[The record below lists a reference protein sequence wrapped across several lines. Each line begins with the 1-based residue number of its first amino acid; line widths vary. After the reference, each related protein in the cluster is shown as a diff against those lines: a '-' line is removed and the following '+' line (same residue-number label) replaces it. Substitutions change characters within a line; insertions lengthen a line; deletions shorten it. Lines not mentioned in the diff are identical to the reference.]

1 MTPRVGVF
9 VCHCGLNISW
19 TVDVPAVAEAM
30 KDYPGVVVSKEY
42 RYMCS
47 DPGQNLIAETVKEH
61 DLDCVIVA
69 ACSPNLHLRTYR
81 RLAATIGLN
90 PYQVEQAN
98 IREQCSWVHEGDKA
112 IATLKAI
119 DIVRATVE
127 SVVRDRPLATSTSPI
142 TRRAMVIGG
151 GVAGMQAALDI
162 ADAGYPV
169 IVIERAAQLGGR
181 VAQMAGSYLNF
192 DSPEN
197 LAGEMIGRVMHHS
210 NIQVLTEADLV
221 DVSGYIG
228 NFEAVVAKRHPEGE
242 GPIEDE
248 SFLFDVGA
256 IIIATG
262 YRTLPLA
269 RLPMYGGGDIPDVV
283 DGLTFERIVAEGE
296 LRRPSDGR
304 MPRSIVWVQCAG
316 AREPEQEGSV
326 AYCSKVCCMTTAR
339 QAIQYKQLVP
349 EGQAT
354 VFYIDIRSAGLR
366 YDEIVQQSME
376 QHEVLYLRGK
386 VSRIFEQDGH
396 AVVWGSDTLSN
407 MAVEVEADMVVLQ
420 TPMVPNDGAEELGRI
435 VRVGA
440 SADGF
445 FAEAHPKLGPVE
457 TTTAGVFLAG
467 TAQAPKD
474 IPESIAQGSAAA
486 GKTLSIFAQPSLVME
501 PTIAEVDTSIC
512 AGCGVCVPVC
522 PYGARSLDERAGV
535 ARVNPALCQSC
546 GACIAACPNKASKLV
561 NATPDQVLA
570 MVEAM
575 MIEVFDV

>member
-9 VCHCGLNISW
+9 ICHCGLNIAS
-19 TVDVPAVAEAM
+19 TVDVEAVAEAL
-30 KDYPGVVVSKEY
+30 KDYPGVVVSTEY

-47 DPGQNLIAETVKEH
+47 DPGQNLIAEMAEEH
-61 DLDCVIVA
+61 ALDRVIVA
-69 ACSPNLHLRTYR
+69 ACSPSLHLRTYR
-81 RLAATIGLN
+81 RLAANIGLN

-98 IREQCSWVHEGDKA
+98 IREQCSWVHKDRN

-119 DIVRATVE
+119 DIIRATVE
-127 SVVRDRPLATSTSPI
+127 SIVRDRPLTTSTSPI
-142 TRRAMVIGG
+142 TRRVLVIGG

-169 IVIERAAQLGGR
+169 ILIERAPQLGGR
-181 VAQMAGSYLNF
+181 VAQMAGTYLNF

-197 LAGEMIGRVMHHS
+197 LAGEMITHVTHHPT
-210 NIQVLTEADLV
+210 IQVLTEADLA

-228 NFEAVVAKRHPEGE
+228 NFEAVITKPHPEGK
-242 GPIEDE
+242 GPTEDE
-248 SFLFDVGA
+248 SFTFDVGA
-256 IIIATG
+256 IIVATG

-304 MPRSIVWVQCAG
+304 VPRNVVWVQCAG

-339 QAIQYKQLVP
+339 QAIQYKRLVP

-396 AVVWGSDTLSN
+396 VVVWGSDTLSN

-420 TPMVPNDGAEELGRI
+420 TPMVPSEGAEDLGRI

-486 GKTLSIFAQPSLVME
+486 AKALSIFAQPSLVME

>member
-19 TVDVPAVAEAM
+19 SVDVPAVAEAM

-61 DLDCVIVA
+61 DLDCVVVA

-81 RLAATIGLN
+81 RLGKNIGLN

-98 IREQCSWVHEGDKA
+98 IREQCSWVHEGDMA
-112 IATLKAI
+112 TATLKAI

-127 SVVRDRPLATSTSPI
+127 SVVRDRPLEVSESPI
-142 TRRAMVIGG
+142 TRRVMVVGG
-151 GVAGMQAALDI
+151 GVAGMQAALDL
-162 ADAGYPV
+162 ADGGYPT
-169 IVIERAAQLGGR
+169 ILIERSAGLGGR
-181 VAQMAGSYLNF
+181 VAQLAGTYLNF
-192 DSPEN
+192 NSSGN
-197 LAGEMIGRVMHHS
+197 IAGEMIDRVTHHP
-210 NIQVLTEADLV
+210 NIQVLTEAEIA

-228 NFEAVVAKRHPEGE
+228 NFEVLVSKRHPEGE
-242 GPIEDE
+242 GPAEDE
-248 SFLFDVGA
+248 SFTFDVGA
-256 IIIATG
+256 IILATG
-262 YRTLPLA
+262 YRTLPLD
-269 RLPMYGGGDIPDVV
+269 RLPMYGGGEIPDVI
-283 DGLTFERIVAEGE
+283 DGLTFERIVAEDE
-296 LRRPSDGR
+296 MRRPSDGR
-304 MPRSIVWVQCAG
+304 VPRNVVWVQCAG

-326 AYCSKVCCMTTAR
+326 GYCSKVCCMTTAR
-339 QAIQYKQLVP
+339 QAIQYKQLIP

-366 YDEIVQQSME
+366 YDEIVQQAME
-376 QHEVLYLRGK
+376 QQGVLYLRGK

-396 AVVWGSDTLSN
+396 VVVWGSDTLSN
-407 MAVEVEADMVVLQ
+407 MAVEIDADLVVLQ
-420 TPMVPNDGAEELGRI
+420 TPMLPNDGAEELGRI

-486 GKTLSIFAQPSLVME
+486 GKVLGLFAQPSLIME

-512 AGCGVCVPVC
+512 SGCGVCVPMC

-546 GACIAACPNKASKLV
+546 GACVVACPNKASKLV

-575 MIEVFDV
+575 MIEVF